1 MAALGDAIRSLRT
14 RAGFSQA
21 QLARLVG
28 SSQAEISRME
38 RGRSQLIRPTLL
50 VHLASVLGVSP
61 SALLPDPPSQR
72 VDPTEDAGPAEIFRV
87 GFWESVWTAPVIP
100 LSQEPPPSVRLSS
113 RVRVGSLHKV
123 INPEVQR
130 DPRSRPLTPGE
141 LVRALESTHFA
152 AIVVPREI
160 LLDHPDELTE
170 CAQVAIAIDGVRVAV
185 CMNRQDAIADGFEG
199 EVTSSEFAPWSSA
212 AWARVRSASRTSPV
226 RIYFPLE
233 VGAIDTV
240 HRLHDILEG
249 RVEPCGVAPERWP
262 AFWNDAS
269 AADAPAG
276 RPVIA
281 AAAEPLLDGWRRA
294 VWESNRGL
302 TTVLVNWREH
312 LPDSPPTVSVLSLL
326 FHRERCAAWLMKPV
340 VYEFLDAVERQAQ
353 EIGRRSPRV
362 LAAIA
367 DRLHLDVPAVL
378 RECASCDFTTRYAPS
393 WVAKLR
399 GGAAARAG

>member
-1 MAALGDAIRSLRT
+1 
-14 RAGFSQA
+14 
-21 QLARLVG
+21 VG

-38 RGRSQLIRPTLL
+38 RGHSQLIRPKLL
-50 VHLASVLGVSP
+50 VRLASVLGVSP
-61 SALLPDPPSQR
+61 SALLPEAPSRRADPA
-72 VDPTEDAGPAEIFRV
+72 EDAGPAEIFRV
-87 GFWESVWTAPVIP
+87 GFWESVWTAPIIP
-100 LSQEPPPSVRLSS
+100 LVEAPPSSVRLSS
-113 RVRVGSLHKV
+113 RVRVGSLYKV
-123 INPEVQR
+123 INPEIQR

-152 AIVVPREI
+152 AIVVPRET
-160 LLDHPDELTE
+160 LLEHPDELTE

-185 CMNRQDAIADGFEG
+185 CLNREDAAADGFDG
-199 EVTSSEFAPWSSA
+199 EVTSAEFAPWSSA
-212 AWARVRSASRTSPV
+212 AWARVRSASLNAPV

-240 HRLHDILEG
+240 QRLHDILDG
-249 RVEPCGVAPERWP
+249 RSEPCGVAPERWP
-262 AFWNDAS
+262 AFWNETN
-269 AADAPAG
+269 AAEAPAG

-281 AAAEPLLDGWRRA
+281 VAAEPLLDGWRRA

-302 TTVLVNWREH
+302 TTVPVNFREN

-326 FHRERCAAWLMKPV
+326 FHRDRCAAWLMRPV

-367 DRLHLDVPAVL
+367 ERLHLDVPAVL

-393 WVAKLR
+393 WVARLR